1 MFKAVILV
9 HRRPGLSREDFSRY
23 WRDDHAPVGS
33 TLPGLRRYVQ
43 NHASTTP
50 DGSAAPYDGFVE
62 VWFDNQEAFEKAMS
76 SPETEIVNTDVANFV
91 DVDRMQ
97 PFFVEE
103 VVVV

>member
-1 MFKAVILV
+1 
-9 HRRPGLSREDFSRY
+9 
-23 WRDDHAPVGS
+23 
-33 TLPGLRRYVQ
+33 
-43 NHASTTP
+43 
-50 DGSAAPYDGFVE
+50 VE